1 MNLSE
6 LIKSL
11 TYKHTLISTL
21 GVIGSA
27 TPSGWDADTD
37 MTYNEEDGSWNLT
50 TNLTDGEIKIR
61 ANNDW
66 DINWG
71 GSIAEPTSCI
81 LPVPIP
87 TKGGLRLAE
96 FP

>member
-1 MNLSE
+1 
-6 LIKSL
+6 
-11 TYKHTLISTL
+11 
-21 GVIGSA
+21 
-27 TPSGWDADTD
+27 

-71 GSIAEPTSCI
+71 
-81 LPVPIP
+81 V
-87 TKGGLRLAE
+87 R
-96 FP
+96 